1 MLDLD
6 QFILTNARLVLADRV
21 IEHGWLAIDTG
32 EIADLGEGVAPESGL
47 DMAGDTLLPG
57 LIELHTDHLEAHYA
71 PRPSVRWHPLSAV
84 MAYDAQ
90 IASAGI
96 TTVFDSIRLGSA
108 ASEANHSSE
117 ARLLADALDTARQ
130 GGHLRVEHRTHLRCE
145 LATPDVVSDFDYFR
159 ATYPIHLI
167 SLMDHT
173 PGQRQFQNIDQWMKF
188 HMPRGARGDADVE
201 AFIEHKLDR
210 HRRYAT
216 VSRENL
222 VRSAREGGIV
232 IASHDD
238 ATAGHVE
245 AAVADGVAI
254 AEFPTTVEAALACHQ
269 AGIRVMMGAPN
280 VVRGGSHSGNIAAAD
295 LALAGVLDILSSD
308 YVPASLLLAAFQ
320 LPERVAGIDLP
331 AAMRM
336 VSDTPARAAG
346 LYDRGR
352 LEKGRRADIVR
363 VTLAQDT
370 PIIRRVWR
378 QGRIAA

>member
-1 MLDLD
+1 MPDLA
-6 QFILTNARLVLADRV
+6 QFLLTNARLVLADRV
-21 IEHGWLAIDTG
+21 IEKGWLAVDKG
-32 EIADLGEGVAPESGL
+32 EIADLGEGDAPEKGL
-47 DMAGDTLLPG
+47 DMGGDYLLPG
-57 LIELHTDHLEAHYA
+57 LIELHTDHLEAHYT
-71 PRPSVRWHPLSAV
+71 PRPSVRWHKLSAV

-108 ASEANHSSE
+108 ALESTIASEG
-117 ARLLADALDTARQ
+117 RQLADALEEARQ
-130 GGHLRVEHRTHLRCE
+130 GGYLRVEHRTHLRCE
-145 LATPDVVSDFDYFR
+145 LATHDVVTDFDYFR
-159 ATYPIHLI
+159 ETYPIHMI

-173 PGQRQFQNIDQWMKF
+173 PGQRQFQNLEQWIKF
-188 HMPRGARGDADVE
+188 YMPRRVRGDADVE
-201 AFIEHKLDR
+201 EFIQNKLQKHQQYAAF
-210 HRRYAT
+210 
-216 VSRENL
+216 SRTSL
-222 VRSAREGGIV
+222 VKSAREHGIV

-245 AAVADGVAI
+245 EAVADGVAI
-254 AEFPTTVEAALACHQ
+254 AEFPTTLEAALASHK
-269 AGIRVMMGAPN
+269 AGISVMMGAPN

-295 LALAGVLDILSSD
+295 LAREGVLDILSSD

-320 LPERVAGIDLP
+320 LPERVDGIDLA

-336 VSDTPARAAG
+336 VSDTPAKATG
-346 LYDRGR
+346 LDDRGR

-363 VTLAQDT
+363 VTQADTT